1 MTKITKTT
9 YDYEEIE
16 TTKTTTKILAQSSP
30 RSGTTAGGDNSTA
43 SSGQGMVFPAG
54 HPFCF

>member
-16 TTKTTTKILAQSSP
+16 TTKTTTRILAQSSP
-30 RSGTTAGGDNSTA
+30 RSATTAGGDNSTA
-43 SSGQGMVFPAG
+43 SSGQGMSFPRIKI
-54 HPFCF
+54 